1 MKKVLILGSTGML
14 GHMVHHFLDST
25 KSYDLF
31 NLSFKNKLNSKTI
44 ILDITNQ
51 KKLLNKIEEIDPDI
65 IINCIGVLI
74 RGSKENTKNAIYINA
89 YIPQLLKE
97 ICSSINCK
105 LVHISTDCVF
115 SGESGSYS
123 ENSVKDASDLYGKS
137 KSLGEFDDEKH
148 LCIRTSIIG
157 PEIKK
162 NGEGLMHW
170 LLNQSGKVEGFKN
183 VYWNGITTLELS
195 KIINFSIEKNITGL
209 WNCSSQSLIS
219 KYELLRIIINCYN
232 LTHIDLIENLE
243 IKSNKSLISIR
254 GISYKIPDYS
264 TMINELKLYMD
275 INKKTYDYKF

>member
-44 ILDITNQ
+44 ILDVTNQ
-51 KKLLNKIEEIDPDI
+51 KKLLNKIKEIDPDI

-105 LVHISTDCVF
+105 LIHISTDCVF

-123 ENSVKDASDLYGKS
+123 ENSVKDASD
-137 KSLGEFDDEKH
+137 
-148 LCIRTSIIG
+148 

-219 KYELLRIIINCYN
+219 KYELLRIIVNCYN

-264 TMINELKLYMD
+264 IMINELKLYMD